1 MEKTILNI
9 PVLQKSKGTRKV
21 SAKTIASCCAQP
33 ASGESCCSPSQSPE
47 ENEGECCAQPE
58 DGSAC
63 CNK

>member
-9 PVLQKSKGTRKV
+9 PVLQKSKGIQKETRA
-21 SAKTIASCCAQP
+21 SGASCCAQP
-33 ASGESCCSPSQSPE
+33 ANGSACCTPSQSAE
-47 ENEGECCAQPE
+47 EHGGDCCAQPE